1 MDILIISFFHH
12 LNGKTRSKKLGLVG
26 VLTNEENGIVV
37 AWI

>member
-1 MDILIISFFHH
+1 

-26 VLTNEENGIVV
+26 VLMDEENGIVV